1 MYIYKCYRSYYKF
14 VIKYNISRK
23 IHIATILEY
32 DEKKTSR
39 YNTLVRERTKGQ
51 HWKKK
56 TEKNEEKM
64 EKKGSN
70 KKEETARREQ
80 EWKDKE
86 NKWEEGWHKGW
97 NKKVNGKQNIGKIY
111 RLRRCE
117 EPNGTREKVKEK
129 KGG

>member
-64 EKKGSN
+64 EKKDRIKKRKQREGN
-70 KKEETARREQ
+70 KNERTKKINEKRVDTKDRIKKLTAS
-80 EWKDKE
+80 K
-86 NKWEEGWHKGW
+86 
-97 NKKVNGKQNIGKIY
+97 
-111 RLRRCE
+111 
-117 EPNGTREKVKEK
+117 TSEKFTD
-129 KGG
+129 